1 MKTTTKIYLGIAPLV
16 AGYLMTYGV
25 NTYMSIDNE
34 GRLDSSREAVKG
46 ALVGKDILVEFDT
59 MLKFYQEA
67 VIMEDEEMLGTAQGA
82 SSHALDGLR
91 KLAKN
96 DGLGKT
102 RQTQS
107 KRIASSLRETKALY
121 DAAVQKI
128 VDGEDDEGT
137 AMQQAS
143 DLNKR
148 LQNSREQLVLMTD
161 AMATT
166 VENDLNDIISGGR
179 ANRNFSTILFVIIII
194 VSFVVLSWIIS
205 KFISAPLVD
214 MVERIKDI
222 AQGEGDLT
230 QRIQVN
236 SQDEFGELASWFNEF
251 LSKLRNIISSVGT
264 TTEKL
269 SDSSSVLESTAK
281 SMTSS
286 AGETASQATMVAD
299 AANDVSDNAQH
310 AATGVDE
317 MGASIREI
325 AKSANDAAMVATQA
339 VQVATSTNITVEK
352 LGTSSIDIGKII
364 AVITSIAEQ
373 TNLLA
378 LNATIEAAR
387 AGDSGKGFAV
397 VANEVKELAKETAK
411 ATDEISAKVS
421 SIQQDAEASIS
432 AISKISGTIEQ
443 INALQTSIAGAVEEQ
458 SATMAEIGRSV
469 GLAADGSSQIASNI
483 MGVATAADGTTEGAD
498 KTQVQAQDLGGMA
511 HELQSLVGLF
521 KT

>member
-1 MKTTTKIYLGIAPLV
+1 MV

-67 VIMEDEEMLGTAQGA
+67 VIMEDEEMLGTAQDA
-82 SSHALDGLR
+82 SANALDGLR

-107 KRIASSLRETKALY
+107 KRIASSLTETKALY
-121 DAAVQKI
+121 DAAVQI
-128 VDGEDDEGT
+128 LVEDEDDDEGT

-230 QRIQVN
+230 Q
-236 SQDEFGELASWFNEF
+236 
-251 LSKLRNIISSVGT
+251 
-264 TTEKL
+264 
-269 SDSSSVLESTAK
+269 
-281 SMTSS
+281 
-286 AGETASQATMVAD
+286 
-299 AANDVSDNAQH
+299 
-310 AATGVDE
+310 
-317 MGASIREI
+317 
-325 AKSANDAAMVATQA
+325 
-339 VQVATSTNITVEK
+339 
-352 LGTSSIDIGKII
+352 
-364 AVITSIAEQ
+364 
-373 TNLLA
+373 
-378 LNATIEAAR
+378 
-387 AGDSGKGFAV
+387 
-397 VANEVKELAKETAK
+397 
-411 ATDEISAKVS
+411 
-421 SIQQDAEASIS
+421 
-432 AISKISGTIEQ
+432 
-443 INALQTSIAGAVEEQ
+443 
-458 SATMAEIGRSV
+458 
-469 GLAADGSSQIASNI
+469 
-483 MGVATAADGTTEGAD
+483 
-498 KTQVQAQDLGGMA
+498 
-511 HELQSLVGLF
+511 
-521 KT
+521 